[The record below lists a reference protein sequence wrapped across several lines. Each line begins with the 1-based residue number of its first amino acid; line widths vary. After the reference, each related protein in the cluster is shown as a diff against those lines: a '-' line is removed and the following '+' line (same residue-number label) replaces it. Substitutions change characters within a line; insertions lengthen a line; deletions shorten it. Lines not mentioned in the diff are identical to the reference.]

1 MAESSAPAPPP
12 YSTDTPA
19 SGRSLP
25 PGSPVNI
32 VSNANGNLD
41 GLRALILDN
50 APTLFV
56 LGHKGY
62 KTLPNNFEVVTIRQS
77 PASSTTGVP
86 GFIHACVMFK
96 EAVYKGRNEVRLFVQ
111 GAQRETTEAALSAL
125 LEKMQEM
132 LGRRWDL
139 PLRYAQR
146 PGPGQ
151 VYLES

>member
-12 YSTDTPA
+12 YTTDTPP
-19 SGRSLP
+19 SERSLP
-25 PGSPVNI
+25 RGSPLNI
-32 VSNANGNLD
+32 FSNTNGNLD

-56 LGHKGY
+56 LGHNGY
-62 KTLPNNFEVVTIRQS
+62 KTLPNKFEVVTIKS

-111 GAQRETTEAALSAL
+111 GGQRETTEAALSAL
-125 LEKMQEM
+125 LKKMQEM

-139 PLRYAQR
+139 PLRYSQR